1 MGFLNFILHLDTNL
15 SGWAAQ
21 YGALTY
27 ALLFGIIFLETGVVI
42 FPFLPGDSL
51 LFTAGALAAKVNG
64 PFNPWL
70 LFVVFV
76 AAAVAG
82 DSVNFEIGKRFGTK
96 LFAGKHHVPFFKPEN
111 LDKTKAFFAKHGK
124 KAIILARFVP
134 IIRTFAPFVAGT
146 GEMHYGT
153 FLTYNVIGAIAW
165 VTLLLGSGYLF
176 GNLRFIQTHFYLV
189 VIVIVAL
196 SLVPV
201 VWEWV
206 GAKKE
211 KADKAAPAN

>member
-1 MGFLNFILHLDTNL
+1 MRGLINVILHLDTQLAN
-15 SGWAAQ
+15 WAAH
-21 YGALTY
+21 YGAMTY
-27 ALLFGIIFLETGVVI
+27 VLLFGIIFLETGVVI

-51 LFTAGALAAKVNG
+51 LFTAGALAAKAGG
-64 PFNPWL
+64 PFNPLL

-82 DSVNFEIGKRFGTK
+82 DSVNFEIGKRFGPK
-96 LFAGKHHVPFFKPEN
+96 LFTGHHVPFFKPEN
-111 LDKTKAFFAKHGK
+111 LDKTKDFFAKHGK

-134 IIRTFAPFVAGT
+134 LIRTFAPFVAGT

-153 FLTYNVIGAIAW
+153 FIAYNVIGALLW
-165 VTLLLGSGYLF
+165 VTLLLGAGYLF
-176 GNLRFIQTHFYLV
+176 GNIGFIQDHFYLV

-201 VWEWV
+201 AWEWM
-206 GAKKE
+206 GAKRNKT
-211 KADKAAPAN
+211 KNAAPA